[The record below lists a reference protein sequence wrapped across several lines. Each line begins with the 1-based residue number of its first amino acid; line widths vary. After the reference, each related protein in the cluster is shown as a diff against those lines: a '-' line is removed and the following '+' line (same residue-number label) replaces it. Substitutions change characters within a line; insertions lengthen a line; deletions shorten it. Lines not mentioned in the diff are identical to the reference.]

1 MKELVEESDGGNT
14 KKHIAIQLSEW
25 IKKDMK
31 LQKQS
36 YRLQFIDSASLL
48 ILNNLLAGILKA
60 KCKYGYE
67 DKNMQLAKIN
77 TTISTAFL
85 NIKT

>member
-1 MKELVEESDGGNT
+1 
-14 KKHIAIQLSEW
+14 
-25 IKKDMK
+25 MK

-48 ILNNLLAGILKA
+48 ILNNLLAGIHKA
-60 KCKYGYE
+60 KCKYGHE

-77 TTISTAFL
+77 TTILTAFL

>member
-67 DKNMQLAKIN
+67 DKNMQLVKIN

>member
-1 MKELVEESDGGNT
+1 
-14 KKHIAIQLSEW
+14 
-25 IKKDMK
+25 MK

-48 ILNNLLAGILKA
+48 ILNNLLAGIHKA
-60 KCKYGYE
+60 KCKYGNE

-85 NIKT
+85 NLKI